1 MTRTVSSVD
10 TELLRIAYEDS
21 GPRDGPPL
29 VLLHGWPDHLR
40 SWDRVLPMLH
50 EAGFRTLVPN
60 LRGFGGTAF
69 RDPGIMRS
77 GQLSALGQDLLDF
90 AGALGLGRFAVV
102 GHDWGARAA
111 YIASAL
117 APDRVSHSVAMSV
130 GWGTNA
136 PDQELSLIQVQN
148 YWYHWYMALD
158 RGADLVRGDRRGF
171 TRHIWRIWTPGWE
184 LSDAE
189 FEETATAFDN
199 PDWAEV
205 VLHSYRVR
213 WGLAPRDP
221 RYDALEARLAG
232 SPEIGVPTL
241 VLHGGS
247 DPCNDP
253 STSAG
258 KERFFR
264 GRYERD
270 VLPGIGHFPQ
280 REAPNAVA
288 EAILQFLAAEG

>member
-1 MTRTVSSVD
+1 MTRTAD
-10 TELLRIAYEDS
+10 TPLLRVAYEES
-21 GPRDGPPL
+21 GAADGPPL

-40 SWDRVLPMLH
+40 TWDRVLPVLH
-50 EAGFRTLVPN
+50 KAGFRTLVPN
-60 LRGFGGTAF
+60 LRGFGGTTF
-69 RDPGIMRS
+69 RDPGTMRS
-77 GQLSALGQDLLDF
+77 GQLVALGQDLLDF
-90 AGALGLGRFAVV
+90 ADALGLGRFAVV

-117 APDRVSHSVAMSV
+117 APQRVSHCIAMSV

-136 PDQELSLIQVQN
+136 PDQPLGLTQVQN

-158 RGADLVRGDRRGF
+158 RGADLVRSDRRGF

-189 FEETATAFDN
+189 FEDTAAAFDN

-213 WGLAPRDP
+213 WGLAPHDP
-221 RYDALEARLAG
+221 LYETLEARLAG
-232 SPEIGVPTL
+232 NPEIDVPTL

-258 KERFFR
+258 KEKFFR
-264 GRYERD
+264 GRYERG

-288 EAILQFLAAEG
+288 EAILRFLAAKD